1 MSENQFANNMEKVK
15 NIVLTGIS
23 ECFDLYMSNGSR
35 SSKKTDRLNELIK
48 NSIQVVIDTLQNK
61 DEYSVVFEHNIP
73 SENYSK
79 QKRCDVVVLYNQTPY
94 AVLPLKFIMT
104 SYMKNR
110 NNYYEN
116 MTGEVM
122 HLRWANPTLKIVP
135 VNIII
140 DKIPNLDNEKKIKNF
155 EIIDPV
161 NSLGVYNNLVNH
173 NIVNNIYNVVLT
185 TTHECQIG
193 EDYNKKPV
201 INELKE
207 NLPFYNVLRSM
218 FDHPDAENP

>member
-1 MSENQFANNMEKVK
+1 MSENQFVNNMEKVK
-15 NIVLTGIS
+15 GIVLTGIG

-48 NSIQVVIDTLQNK
+48 NSIQVVIDTLHNK

-79 QKRCDVVVLYNQTPY
+79 QKRCDVVVMHKQSPY

-140 DKIPNLDNEKKIKNF
+140 DKIPNLDNDKKIKNF
-155 EIIDPV
+155 EIIDPE
-161 NSLGVYNNLVNH
+161 NSLGVYDSLVKH
-173 NIVNNIYNVVLT
+173 NIVNNIYNAVIT

-193 EDYNKKPV
+193 ELYNKKPT

-207 NLPFYNVLRSM
+207 NLPFYDVLRTI
-218 FDHPDAENP
+218 FDQPESEN

>member
-1 MSENQFANNMEKVK
+1 MDKVK
-15 NIVLTGIS
+15 SIVLTGIN
-23 ECFDLYMSNGSR
+23 ECFDLYMLNGSR

-48 NSIQVVIDTLQNK
+48 SSIQVVINSLENK
-61 DEYSVVFEHNIP
+61 DDYTVVFEYNIP

-79 QKRCDVVVLYNQTPY
+79 QKRCDVVVMHKDSPY

-122 HLRWANPTLKIVP
+122 HLRWANPELKIVP

-140 DKIPNLDNEKKIKNF
+140 DKIPNLDNDKKIKNF
-155 EIIDPV
+155 EIIDPE
-161 NSLGVYNNLVNH
+161 NSLGVYNSLVKH
-173 NIVNNIYNVVLT
+173 NIVDNIYNAVIT

-193 EDYNKKPV
+193 EEYNKKPT
-201 INELKE
+201 INELNE
-207 NLPFYNVLRSM
+207 NLPFYDVLRSI
-218 FDHPDAENP
+218 FVS

>member
-1 MSENQFANNMEKVK
+1 MSENQIVSNMDKVK
-15 NIVLTGIS
+15 SILLTGIS
-23 ECFDLYMSNGSR
+23 DCFDMYMSNGSR

-48 NSIQVVIDTLQNK
+48 SSIQVVIDSLQNK
-61 DEYSVVFEHNIP
+61 HEYSVVFEHNIP

-79 QKRCDVVVLYNQTPY
+79 QKRCDVVVFHNQTPY

-122 HLRWANPTLKIVP
+122 HLRWANPSLKIVP

-140 DKIPNLDNEKKIKNF
+140 DKIPNLDNNKIKNF
-155 EIIDPV
+155 EIIDPI
-161 NSLGVYNNLVNH
+161 NSLGVYNNLVKH
-173 NIVNNIYNVVLT
+173 NIVNNIYNVVIT

-193 EDYNKKPV
+193 DEYNKKPV
-201 INELKE
+201 INELNE
-207 NLPFYNVLRSM
+207 NLPFYNVLRSI
-218 FDHPDAENP
+218 FDQSDSEY